1 MFCLHVDNPV
11 NKKPVEI
18 GKPDVQHL
26 NGIQPGK
33 GDPPQIIGPVEL
45 PERKNRDE
53 AQLDRPDAGSAG
65 HAFDKLSSVF
75 KVTDKFSKVRR
86 KSLLRWSS

>member
-18 GKPDVQHL
+18 EKPDLQHL
-26 NGIQPGK
+26 NGIQPVK

-45 PERKNRDE
+45 PERINGDE
-53 AQLDRPDAGSAG
+53 AQLDRPDAGNAG
-65 HAFDKLSSVF
+65 HTLDKFESVF
-75 KVTDKFSKVRR
+75 KVTDKF
-86 KSLLRWSS
+86 